1 MPSEGK
7 EETQISREEL
17 MMHVKDTL
25 LAILP
30 KDKFREFCLWLKAYR
45 FGEDFKAYAGHYL
58 EDGRSAVLLRVLSM
72 RLRADLIDRWY
83 AEILSGDINN
93 VPHEEFD
100 EVESGMLEMH
110 AHSEFEGLKNNTPED
125 ESGEDC

>member
-1 MPSEGK
+1 
-7 EETQISREEL
+7 

-30 KDKFREFCLWLKAYR
+30 KDKFQEFYLWLKTYR
-45 FGEDFKAYAGHYL
+45 FGEDFKAYAGHHL
-58 EDGRSAVLLRVLSM
+58 ENGRSAVLLRVLSM

-100 EVESGMLEMH
+100 EVERGMLEMH
-110 AHSEFEGLKNNTPED
+110 AHSEFEGLKRNTSED
-125 ESGEDC
+125 ESEEDY